1 MIRFKRCSFLT
12 LFTFLIL
19 FTLPALAGK
28 LDNTHRTTSYTWST
42 PSVNSAGSMPVGGGG
57 VGLNVWC
64 DTKGTIRFYVSQSG
78 TFDENNT
85 MLKLGRFEL
94 SPFPNWEEDGFAQTL
109 HLETG
114 EMTLS
119 QGGVTVTIWCD
130 VFKPVVHVE
139 VDAKR
144 KTQPILSYH
153 SWRTQD
159 QPFTQAEGQQSS
171 WKWLAPKQADP
182 NRCITRR
189 DSINPTSTRLTFFHQ
204 NQDETVFDYTVRDQQ
219 LDAWKDSLYNP
230 LKDRVFGGVLT
241 GGQFLGE
248 DDAQDEYG
256 RPYHRWHYGS
266 ANKVARHHHFQITLC
281 TQQSSL
287 DEWYQTI
294 ATTQRAVNLKKDR
307 LSCQNWWKEY
317 MNRSFFETDGSDD
330 ELAAALRNVTLFR
343 YMLGCNYGGE
353 YPTKFNGGLF
363 VFDPL
368 EVDSVN
374 TANYL
379 AGKFHP
385 TPDFRK
391 WGGGTFTAQNQRL
404 VYWGMLKSGDYDLL
418 QTQLDFYL
426 RLLHNAEIRTRAYW
440 GHDGACFTEQMEN
453 FGLPNTAEYGQKRPA
468 DFDPGLEYNAWLEY
482 EWDTSLEFCEMA
494 LEARRYEASFPLEKY
509 QPLILSCL
517 RFFDEHYQQLALQRG
532 RRALDA
538 NGHLIIYPGSGCET
552 YKMAYNPSST
562 IAALQ
567 RVTSDYIRY
576 METSGDTANLAYIK
590 ILATRIPP
598 IPTRLQQGKP
608 CIAPAIAYER
618 INNVETPQLYPLWPW
633 RIITDERALNTY
645 QCDSVAI
652 AHRSS
657 IGWKQDNIWAAC
669 LGLSDEAYR
678 LTMEKLKDGPYRFP
692 AFWGPGFDWS
702 PDHNWGGSALIGL
715 EEVLLQEDPVTGRI
729 ITLPAWPKDKPILW
743 KLHAPG
749 GRTIISEE
757 TK

>member
-1 MIRFKRCSFLT
+1 
-12 LFTFLIL
+12 
-19 FTLPALAGK
+19 
-28 LDNTHRTTSYTWST
+28 
-42 PSVNSAGSMPVGGGG
+42 MPVGGGG

-64 DTKGTIRFYVSQSG
+64 DSQGTIRFYVSQSG

-94 SPFPNWEEDGFAQTL
+94 SPFTNWEEGGFSQTL

-171 WKWLAPKQADP
+171 WKWLAPKHADP
-182 NRCITRR
+182 NRCVTRH
-189 DSINPTSTRLTFFHQ
+189 DSINPTSTRLIFFHQ

-219 LDAWKDSLYNP
+219 LDAWKDSLFNP
-230 LKDRVFGGVLT
+230 LKDRIFGGVLT
-241 GGQFLGE
+241 GGQFLGD

-266 ANKVARHHHFQITLC
+266 ANKAARHHHFQITLC

-576 METSGDTANLAYIK
+576 METSGDTANLAYIRT
-590 ILATRIPP
+590 LATRIPP

-715 EEVLLQEDPVTGRI
+715 EEMLLQEDSSTGEPI
-729 ITLPAWPKDKPILW
+729 LFPAWPKDKHIRF
-743 KLHAPG
+743 KLHTSE
-749 GRTIISEE
+749 GRVIEADANGY
-757 TK
+757 

>member
-1 MIRFKRCSFLT
+1 M
-12 LFTFLIL
+12 
-19 FTLPALAGK
+19 G
-28 LDNTHRTTSYTWST
+28 T

-64 DTKGTIRFYVSQSG
+64 DSQGTIRFYVSQSG

-94 SPFPNWEEDGFAQTL
+94 SPFPNWEEGGFSQTL

-139 VDAKR
+139 VDTR
-144 KTQPILSYH
+144 QKTLSTLSYH

-266 ANKVARHHHFQITLC
+266 ANKAARHHHFQITLC
-281 TQQSSL
+281 TQQSSVS
-287 DEWYQTI
+287 EWEQKI
-294 ATTQRAVNLKKDR
+294 ATTQKAVNRTKDR
-307 LSCQNWWKEY
+307 LASQNWWKQY
-317 MNRSFFETDGSDD
+317 MNRCYFETDDDDD
-330 ELAAALRNVTLFR
+330 ELGSALFNVTLFR
-343 YMLGCNYGGE
+343 YMLGCNFGGE

-363 VFDPL
+363 AFDPL
-368 EVDSVN
+368 EVDSASM
-374 TANYL
+374 ANFK

-418 QTQLDFYL
+418 LPQLDFYAK
-426 RLLHNAEIRTRAYW
+426 LLHNAEIRSRAYW
-440 GHDGACFTEQMEN
+440 NHEGACFTEQMEN
-453 FGLPNTAEYGQKRPA
+453 FGLPNTAEYGQKRPVG
-468 DFDPGLEYNAWLEY
+468 FDPGLEYNAWLEY

-494 LEARRYEASFPLEKY
+494 LEAWRYTYSSESRTSSFPLKKY

-532 RRALDA
+532 RRGLDA
-538 NGHLIIYPGSGCET
+538 NGHLILFPGSGCET
-552 YKMAYNPSST
+552 YKMTYNSAST

-567 RVTSDYIRY
+567 RVSQDFIRY
-576 METSGDTANLAYIK
+576 MEVSGDTTNLAYIK
-590 ILATRIPP
+590 TLATRIPP
-598 IPTRLQQGKP
+598 IPTRLQQGKE

-618 INNVETPQLYPLWPW
+618 INNVETPQLYPVWPW
-633 RIITDERALNTY
+633 RIYGLEKDETGKYVANEKALNTY
-645 QCDSVAI
+645 QCDSVAL

-657 IGWKQDNIWAAC
+657 KGWKQDNIWAAC
-669 LGLSDEAYR
+669 LGQTDDAYR
-678 LTMEKLKDGPYRFP
+678 LTMEKLQDGPYRFP

-702 PDHNWGGSALIGL
+702 PDHNWGGSAIIGL
-715 EEVLLQEDPVTGRI
+715 EEMLLQEDSSTGEPI
-729 ITLPAWPKDKPILW
+729 LFPAWPKDKHIRF
-743 KLHAPG
+743 KLHTNDNRVIEA
-749 GRTIISEE
+749 SAL
-757 TK
+757 